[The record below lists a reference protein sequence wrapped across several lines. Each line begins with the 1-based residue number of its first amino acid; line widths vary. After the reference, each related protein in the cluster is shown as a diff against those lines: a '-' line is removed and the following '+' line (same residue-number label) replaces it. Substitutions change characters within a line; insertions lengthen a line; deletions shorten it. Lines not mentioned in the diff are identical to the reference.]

1 MHSKSVQEGDSVP
14 IRSDAGMLMELQY
27 LHEQCQ
33 GERRSQVHGI
43 QVASAA
49 KELCLWKQMLCIP
62 RYLDSELQEIAE
74 INLFYWFK
82 GLFKSLKKH

>member
-1 MHSKSVQEGDSVP
+1 
-14 IRSDAGMLMELQY
+14 MLMELQY
-27 LHEQCQ
+27 LHEQCR
-33 GERRSQVHGI
+33 GGRRRQIHGI
-43 QVASAA
+43 QVATAA